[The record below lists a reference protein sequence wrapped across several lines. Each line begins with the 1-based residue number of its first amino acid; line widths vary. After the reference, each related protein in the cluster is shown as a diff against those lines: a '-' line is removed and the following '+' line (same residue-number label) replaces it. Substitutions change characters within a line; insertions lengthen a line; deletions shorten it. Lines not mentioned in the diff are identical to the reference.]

1 MTRLALLSSGMVTG
15 VGLSAPASCAAIRC
29 GINNFQETR
38 FMGRGGEWIMGSMV
52 PLEEPWRGLAKMTN
66 LVVPAIQ
73 ECLAGV
79 TFPQGG
85 QLLLFLCVAENERPG
100 RLDGLNDKLFE
111 EVCARLE
118 TPIHEKSGIIPRG
131 RVGGAIA
138 IQFAMDAMVRDQIPF
153 CVVAGVDTFLVGPTL
168 AAYEERM
175 RLLTTENSNG
185 FIPGE
190 AGAAILL
197 APALPGRPVS
207 LQVQGVGLGREKATI
222 EAEEPLRADGLVE
235 AIKNA
240 LAMAGMSMGDLDFRI
255 TDANGEQYWFKEAA
269 LALARILRTRKE
281 EFDIWHLADCIGE
294 VGAATVPAALAVAMA
309 AARKGYAP
317 GKRMLCH
324 FGNDDGRRAAI
335 ILTGISKGFADGK

>member
-1 MTRLALLSSGMVTG
+1 MTKLAILASGMVTG
-15 VGLSAPASCAAIRC
+15 VGLSTPASCAAIRC
-29 GINNFQETR
+29 GISNFQETR
-38 FMGRGGEWIMGSMV
+38 FMGQGGEWIMGSMV
-52 PLEEPWRGLAKMTN
+52 PLEQPWRGLAKMTH

-79 TFPQGG
+79 TFPRGG
-85 QLLLFLCVAENERPG
+85 QLLLLLCVAESERPG

-111 EVCARLE
+111 EVSSRLDL
-118 TPIHEKSGIIPRG
+118 PIHEKSAIIPRG

-138 IQFAMDAMVRDQIPF
+138 IQIAMEVMAKEQIPF
-153 CVVAGVDTFLVGPTL
+153 CVVAGVDTFLVGSTL
-168 AAYEERM
+168 AAYEEKM

-197 APALPGRPVS
+197 APTLGSKPGS
-207 LQVQGVGLGREKATI
+207 LLVQGVGFGLEKATI

-235 AIKNA
+235 AIKKA
-240 LAMAGMSMGDLDFRI
+240 LAMAGMSMGNLDFRI

-269 LALARILRTRKE
+269 LALSRTLRTRKE
-281 EFDIWHLADCIGE
+281 EFDIWHLADCLGE
-294 VGAATVPAALAVAMA
+294 IGAATVPAVLAVALA
-309 AARKGYAP
+309 ASRKGYAP

-324 FGNDDGRRAAI
+324 FGNDGGWRAAVI
-335 ILTGISKGFADGK
+335 VTAT